1 MLPEFADEPNTVELS
16 PGGQKKLGSLATLKD
31 LALADAIRQ
40 RGGGQR
46 QINQIRTDYQQYL
59 VGELANL
66 ATLGDLDAET
76 AIKILKQ
83 AKKKREKY
91 AGR

>member
-1 MLPEFADEPNTVELS
+1 MAELVDEPDNLELS
-16 PGGQKKLGSLATLKD
+16 PGGQKKLGSLVNLKD

-46 QINQIRTDYQQYL
+46 QINQVRTDYRTYC
-59 VGELANL
+59 VGDLANL
-66 ATLGDLDAET
+66 AAMGDVDAET
-76 AIKILKQ
+76 AVKILKQ